1 VNNWRRIQLMLM
13 FLLLPALLNYF
24 SPYLII
30 DGAAHGIMAGA
41 FFIRAFMFLLSL
53 VAGRTFCSYICPYGG
68 LQMLIDKMIN
78 KPLKDIKWLRWF
90 KLVLGVLWVGAF
102 VYVLL
107 LQGGF
112 TSIDFFYLTEKYVS
126 VDAWEHIVLYY
137 VIIFGLGILPFI
149 LGRRASCHYL
159 CPMSIL
165 NIVGTKIKNGLP
177 YPSLRL
183 VANPSK
189 CSGCQQCNKT
199 CPMSLDV
206 SNMVR
211 ENDLNKMECILCG
224 ECTKTCKFGAV
235 ERKLVKL

>member
-1 VNNWRRIQLMLM
+1 M

-41 FFIRAFMFLLSL
+41 FFIWAFMFVLSL

-68 LQMLIDKMIN
+68 LQMIIDKVIN

-90 KLVLGVLWVGAF
+90 KLVLGVLWVGALG
-102 VYVLL
+102 YVLL

-112 TSIDFFYLTEKYVS
+112 TSIDFFYLTEKFVS

-137 VIIFGLGILPFI
+137 LIIIGLAILPFI
-149 LGRRASCHYL
+149 FGRRASCHYL

-165 NIVGTKIKNGLP
+165 NIVGTKIKNRLP

-183 VANPSK
+183 VANSSN
-189 CSGCQQCNKT
+189 CTGCQQCNKT

-206 SNMVR
+206 ANMVK
-211 ENDLNKMECILCG
+211 ENDMNKMECILCG

-235 ERKLVKL
+235 ERKFVKL